1 MPKALHFGGGNIG
14 RGFIGKILADAGY
27 EVAFADINTA
37 VIDRLNRDH
46 TYRVHVVGDGVDEYQ
61 TVNHVRGVNSG
72 DAAVMAAEIAAAD
85 LVTTAVGPT
94 VLEIIAP
101 QLAQT
106 LAARY
111 RAGGA
116 PLNIIACE
124 NMVRGSSYLKEKV
137 LAAAGED
144 AALIDANTG
153 FVDCAVDRIVPP
165 VTGGSDDPLA
175 VTVEVFSEWIVD
187 STQFKGALPAIAGML
202 PTDKLMAFIERK
214 LFTLNTGHAALAYLG
229 KLAGK
234 ATVGA
239 AMQDSAIRAAAETV
253 MKESGAVLIRRYNFD
268 PATHRAYIE
277 KILKRFANPYLHD
290 DVDRVGR
297 QPLRKL
303 GAQERFIKPLNGMLE
318 YGLPHDAT
326 VRAIAAALH
335 YHNPDDP
342 QAVEMQY
349 YRHAHGIAATLAKYS
364 DFTDAAVV
372 TEIEAAYQA
381 LA

>member
-14 RGFIGKILADAGY
+14 RGFIGKILAEAGY
-27 EVAFADINTA
+27 EVVFADINMT
-37 VIDRLNRDH
+37 VIDRLNQDH
-46 TYRVHVVGDGVDEYQ
+46 GYTVHVVGEGVDQKE
-61 TVNHVRGVNSG
+61 TVKNVRGINSG
-72 DAAVMAAEIAAAD
+72 DEAAVTAEISDAT
-85 LVTTAVGPT
+85 LVTTAVGPP
-94 VLEIIAP
+94 VLEILAP
-101 QLAQT
+101 LLARS

-124 NMVRGSSYLKEKV
+124 NMVRGSSFLKEKV
-137 LAAAGED
+137 LTAAGDD

-165 VTGGSDDPLA
+165 VRGGDADPLA

-187 STQFKGALPAIAGML
+187 STQFKGAVPAIAGMIA
-202 PTDKLMAFIERK
+202 TDKLMAFIERK
-214 LFTLNTGHAALAYLG
+214 LFTLNTGHTALAYFG
-229 KLAGK
+229 QLAGK
-234 ATVGA
+234 KTVGE
-239 AMQDSAIRAAAETV
+239 AMQDDAVRQAAEAV
-253 MKESGAVLIRRYNFD
+253 MKESGAVLIRRYAFD
-268 PATHRAYIE
+268 PAAHRAYID

-290 DVDRVGR
+290 DIDRVAR

-318 YGLPHDAT
+318 YDLPHDAT
-326 VRAIAAALH
+326 VRAIAATLH

-349 YRHAHGIAATLAKYS
+349 YRQAHGIAATLAKYS
-364 DFTDAAVV
+364 DFTHPAVV
-372 TEIEAAYQA
+372 AEIEAAYQA
-381 LA
+381 L